1 MIAKQHIANYSSC
14 EPMTNHFL
22 TTEQLLRIPWIKE
35 YTTYENFY
43 RFSLCKDDDCL
54 SLMAEMNKGKDWW
67 VVCDLI
73 GVTEKLNLPK
83 FKYE

>member
-14 EPMTNHFL
+14 ERLENHFL
-22 TTEQLLRIPWIKE
+22 TTEQLLSIPWIKQ
-35 YTTYENFY
+35 YTTYEDFY
-43 RFSLCKDDDCL
+43 RFSLCKDEWGV

-83 FKYE
+83 FKYQ

>member
-14 EPMTNHFL
+14 EPLTSHFL
-22 TTEQLLRIPWIKE
+22 NVEQLLSIPWIKE
-35 YTTYENFY
+35 YTTYKNFY
-43 RFSLCKDDDCL
+43 RFSLCKDEYAL

-83 FKYE
+83 FK

>member
-1 MIAKQHIANYSSC
+1 MIAKQHIANFSSC
-14 EPMTNHFL
+14 EPLENHFL
-22 TTEQLLRIPWIKE
+22 TTEQLLSIPWIKQ
-35 YTTYENFY
+35 YTTYEDFY
-43 RFSLCKDDDCL
+43 RFSLCKDEWGV

-83 FKYE
+83 FKNY

>member
-22 TTEQLLRIPWIKE
+22 TTEQLLSIPWINQ
-35 YTTYENFY
+35 YTTYEKFY
-43 RFSLCKDDDCL
+43 RFSLCKHDDGL

-67 VVCDLI
+67 VVCHLI